1 MFDILKL
8 KYQNKERKIL
18 KTFGS
23 FKIKKID
30 FDTNFYHHEIYI
42 AAYKKFFFFII
53 ESSFK

>member
-42 AAYKKFFFFII
+42 AAYKKIFFFHNR
-53 ESSFK
+53 K